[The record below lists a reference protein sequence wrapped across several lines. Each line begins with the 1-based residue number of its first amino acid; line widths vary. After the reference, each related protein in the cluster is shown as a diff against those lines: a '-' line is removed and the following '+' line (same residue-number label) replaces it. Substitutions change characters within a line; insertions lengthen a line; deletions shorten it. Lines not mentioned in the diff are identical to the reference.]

1 LGGLRVI
8 GFISSVSG
16 PPSKSRIGAA
26 AVPSDSDL
34 VGIPVALGAI
44 LAILVVF
51 GAFFFIGAV
60 TGLIVLFVV
69 VLLAVLLLVRWIQA
83 NELD

>member
-1 LGGLRVI
+1 
-8 GFISSVSG
+8 VS
-16 PPSKSRIGAA
+16 
-26 AVPSDSDL
+26 SDSDL
-34 VGIPVALGAI
+34 IGIPVALGAI
-44 LAILVVF
+44 LAILVMF
-51 GAFFFIGAV
+51 GAFFFIGVV

>member
-1 LGGLRVI
+1 
-8 GFISSVSG
+8 VS
-16 PPSKSRIGAA
+16 
-26 AVPSDSDL
+26 SDSDL
-34 VGIPVALGAI
+34 IGIPVALGAI

-51 GAFFFIGAV
+51 GAFFLIGAV

-69 VLLAVLLLVRWIQA
+69 VLLAVSLLVRWIQA